1 MSAAAREVTWAG
13 GTHVFDLNSR
23 RVAWMLNDGF
33 PGQYGPSVFAA
44 FKRFAEQVHSPL
56 DIENVFR
63 IGLLG
68 GGMSEKDTEA
78 LIEAHV
84 RGQPYQANTIIAHNL
99 IVAIF
104 EDALHADA
112 SA

>member
-33 PGQYGPSVFAA
+33 PGQYGPTVAA
-44 FKRFAEQVHSPL
+44 VLRRFDEQVYSPA

-63 IGLLG
+63 IGMLG
-68 GGMSEKDTEA
+68 GGMLESDVEA

-84 RGQPYQANTIIAHNL
+84 RGQPLAPLALIAFGLVTAVFIGAEN
-99 IVAIF
+99 VDT
-104 EDALHADA
+104 DA
-112 SA
+112 

>member
-13 GTHVFDLNSR
+13 GKHVFDLNSR

-33 PGQYGPSVFAA
+33 PGQYGTSVFAA
-44 FKRFAEQVHSPL
+44 FKRFEERVHSPL
-56 DIENVFR
+56 DIANVFR
-63 IGLLG
+63 VGLLG
-68 GGMSEKDTEA
+68 GGMSEKDTDA
-78 LIEAHV
+78 LIADHV
-84 RGQPYQANTIIAHNL
+84 RGQPYHANAVIAHGL

-104 EDALHADA
+104 EDAPNANA